1 MMLAAWRGQEAQ
13 AGELIEAISREATV
27 RGVGRLVS
35 LAAYASSV
43 LYNGLGQ
50 HAGWAIWLMG
60 EHALAPQAV

>member
-1 MMLAAWRGQEAQ
+1 
-13 AGELIEAISREATV
+13 
-27 RGVGRLVS
+27 VGRLVS